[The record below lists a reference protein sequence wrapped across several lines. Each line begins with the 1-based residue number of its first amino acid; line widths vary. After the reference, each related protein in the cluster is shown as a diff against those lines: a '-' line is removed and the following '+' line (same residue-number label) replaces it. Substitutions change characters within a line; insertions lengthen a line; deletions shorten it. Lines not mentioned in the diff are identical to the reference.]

1 MGRLSG
7 QWSWMLSQ
15 RRTIREEKALSFLHP
30 SGNPDFVIN
39 QLWDADRTEVLHLV
53 PVCKFENKRNVTRE
67 FVGLLPSPVP
77 AQGHS
82 GTSPSLG
89 SVLVLFGLM
98 TEDGRQT
105 THQRCNWKEITKLA
119 GSVNGQEATGNEKFT
134 SFTCP

>member
-1 MGRLSG
+1 
-7 QWSWMLSQ
+7 MLSQ

-39 QLWDADRTEVLHLV
+39 QLWDADGTEVLHLV

-89 SVLVLFGLM
+89 CFGAFWS
-98 TEDGRQT
+98 DDR
-105 THQRCNWKEITKLA
+105 RRPADN
-119 GSVNGQEATGNEKFT
+119 T
-134 SFTCP
+134 STM

>member
-15 RRTIREEKALSFLHP
+15 RKTIREEKALSFLHP
-30 SGNPDFVIN
+30 SGNPDFVVN

-77 AQGHS
+77 AKATLVRHH
-82 GTSPSLG
+82 PWA
-89 SVLVLFGLM
+89 VLVLFGLM
-98 TEDGRQT
+98 TEDGQQT